1 MQVRTTTLGIN
12 NTMVNYIMNQS
23 SNYNK
28 LSEESAS
35 GKKLTEPSDDASA
48 ARQVLSIN
56 TQLSQL
62 NGYLG
67 NMSTASEEL
76 KTLDSSLSSLDDLVQ
91 NASDLAT
98 QASTGTYSSTDLADI
113 KTQVDAIIDSVVSL
127 SNTKFNGN
135 YIFSGTDT
143 STQAYTVTKDTTTG
157 HITGITYNGTSSSGD
172 YERKINISDGVNATI
187 NTTGDKVFGTYS
199 EDASGNVTKA
209 TGILGTLMTL
219 SNALGKSDQT
229 AVSGTLNSLTT
240 EMSDTLAVQAKFAAV
255 SNKFDLTKTSI
266 NTTVTN
272 LKEYKSNL
280 EDADLSEVLA
290 ELAEAK
296 VSLQATY
303 SVTSQM
309 LQGMS
314 ILNYL

>member
-23 SNYNK
+23 SDYNK
-28 LSEESAS
+28 LSEEAAS

-98 QASTGTYSSTDLADI
+98 QAANGTYSSTDLADI
-113 KTQVDAIIDSVVSL
+113 KTQVDSIIDSVVSL

-143 STQAYTVTKDTTTG
+143 STPAYTVTKDTSG

-172 YERKINISDGVNATI
+172 YERKVNISDGVNVTI
-187 NTTGDKVFGTYS
+187 NTTGDEVFGEYA
-199 EDASGNVTKA
+199 EDSSGNVTKA

-240 EMSDTLAVQAKFAAV
+240 EMSDTLAVQAKFASV
-255 SNKFDLTKTSI
+255 SNKFDLTETSI

-272 LKEYKSNL
+272 LTEYKSNL

-290 ELAEAK
+290 ELAESK
-296 VSLQATY
+296 VALQATY